1 MNSSILKLSMLSL
14 TIGTIVIF
22 SCSLKQ
28 DSSSAANGNELYMQH
43 CATCHGT
50 DLRGGMSKSLLDGV
64 WQFGDGRGYVTRNI
78 RDGIPNLGMPSFEKT
93 LTGDEINS
101 IVDYLYEAEAAAG
114 AKKPELT

>member
-1 MNSSILKLSMLSL
+1 MKPTLVNLSMLSL
-14 TIGTIVIF
+14 TIGTIVFF

-28 DSSSAANGNELYMQH
+28 DSSSAADGNELYIQH

-93 LTGDEINS
+93 LSQDEIKS
-101 IVDYLYEAEAAAG
+101 IL
-114 AKKPELT
+114 ELIW

>member
-1 MNSSILKLSMLSL
+1 MKSLSLTLTILGL
-14 TIGTIVIF
+14 TIGTVVFF

-28 DSSSAANGNELYMQH
+28 DSSSAADGNELYKLH

-93 LTGDEINS
+93 LTEDEIGS

-114 AKKPELT
+114 S